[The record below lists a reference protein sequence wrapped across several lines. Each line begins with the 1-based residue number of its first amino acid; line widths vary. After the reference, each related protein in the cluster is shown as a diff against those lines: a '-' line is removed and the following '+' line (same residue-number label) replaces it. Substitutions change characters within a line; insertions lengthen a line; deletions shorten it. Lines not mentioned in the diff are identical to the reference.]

1 MKKVITILFLLFLLT
16 LSACDEPVDDSP
28 RTVDKTTNEEVI
40 GDDESNEE
48 TNQEEYIKDGD
59 IIKYFKTFG
68 TEKDCSDLWGS
79 ENALCYEIDFSNDG
93 IDITMRY
100 YDIEGSYY
108 ETFDFVAKKNTASLV
123 IQMDYQVRHDT
134 SVVFSD
140 GNQYIDGFLKY
151 NGLDQ
156 TNPFDLNK
164 TYEYEDWGNNSEE
177 SMQALLNLMI
187 LNVESYYQENIEASI
202 VTVVE

>member
-1 MKKVITILFLLFLLT
+1 
-16 LSACDEPVDDSP
+16 
-28 RTVDKTTNEEVI
+28 
-40 GDDESNEE
+40 
-48 TNQEEYIKDGD
+48 
-59 IIKYFKTFG
+59 
-68 TEKDCSDLWGS
+68 
-79 ENALCYEIDFSNDG
+79 
-93 IDITMRY
+93 MRY

-108 ETFDFVAKKNTASLV
+108 ETFDFIAKKNTANLV

-156 TNPFDLNK
+156 ANSFELNK

-187 LNVESYYQENIEASI
+187 LNVESYYQENIAASI